1 MLVASVYDHRVKEM
15 RFQIEEMLSQD
26 ANGAVFLAMDSATGK
41 EVRLERFFPFGAG
54 AGGLEGEELG
64 AYSNAVESMKAIQ
77 HRSLL
82 RVLDGG
88 CDPVDGIP
96 YLVTQGMDGLH
107 LADFFSAGPIT
118 PIQGRELAE
127 SALEIMEIIEQRF
140 GTGADWLVLKAE
152 HVDVCNNGEFF
163 RFAVDPMKWLGLK
176 KSQGGVRELAIL
188 VENAMGWS
196 GRVIAG
202 SSVSRLSGWV
212 RSAKAEKWNSAQA
225 LAALRGETI
234 PVPAPTI
241 ASDLTVSSPQ
251 QVDSTVNEPA
261 YSIPHQP
268 FVVARPR
275 SKKWPM
281 IFGGLVAIGLIAFTL
296 VQLLKVNPLET
307 TVNAISN
314 QKSMVSTSGEAI
326 ASSGG
331 VTPQSTDDQRRI
343 AIEKRAREMQENA
356 VDNSSISESPKIVTK
371 TPEVKKPEPEKPKV
385 EEPEEEK
392 PKVAK
397 RDGDYKPEETE
408 LIAEQEG
415 EEISVLGVI
424 AKVQLSSSGKT
435 LYVIFDIG
443 NETVVRG
450 RYMTTNGKEGMSVS
464 ELGVLEGT
472 KVRITGRVME
482 EFGTKRCVIDLGSR
496 TQIVEEP

>member
-1 MLVASVYDHRVKEM
+1 MASVYDHRVKEM

-26 ANGAVFLAMDSATGK
+26 ANGAVFLAMDSVTGK

-96 YLVTQGMDGLH
+96 YLVTQGMNGLH
-107 LADFFSAGPIT
+107 LADFFSEGPIT

-202 SSVSRLSGWV
+202 SSVS
-212 RSAKAEKWNSAQA
+212 
-225 LAALRGETI
+225 
-234 PVPAPTI
+234 
-241 ASDLTVSSPQ
+241 
-251 QVDSTVNEPA
+251 
-261 YSIPHQP
+261 
-268 FVVARPR
+268 
-275 SKKWPM
+275 
-281 IFGGLVAIGLIAFTL
+281 
-296 VQLLKVNPLET
+296 
-307 TVNAISN
+307 
-314 QKSMVSTSGEAI
+314 
-326 ASSGG
+326 
-331 VTPQSTDDQRRI
+331 
-343 AIEKRAREMQENA
+343 
-356 VDNSSISESPKIVTK
+356 
-371 TPEVKKPEPEKPKV
+371 
-385 EEPEEEK
+385 
-392 PKVAK
+392 
-397 RDGDYKPEETE
+397 
-408 LIAEQEG
+408 
-415 EEISVLGVI
+415 
-424 AKVQLSSSGKT
+424 
-435 LYVIFDIG
+435 
-443 NETVVRG
+443 
-450 RYMTTNGKEGMSVS
+450 
-464 ELGVLEGT
+464 
-472 KVRITGRVME
+472 
-482 EFGTKRCVIDLGSR
+482 C
-496 TQIVEEP
+496 